1 MEFVPIYFHIFPY
14 RDREGFIVKDR
25 KPSDKVLRMVR
36 TLKYIDPLVS
46 TYVDNS
52 KGVIKCANKL
62 GFRPYFVQKSEDPR
76 DIIIQAAN
84 DTIDIVHEGKVKKLI
99 R

>member
-1 MEFVPIYFHIFPY
+1 MEFVPIYFHIIPY
-14 RDREGFIVKDR
+14 KDHEGFINKDR

-36 TLKYIDPLVS
+36 TTKYINPLIS

-52 KGVIKCANKL
+52 NGVIKCAKKL
-62 GFRPYFVQKSEDPR
+62 GFRPYFVNKSQDPSEV
-76 DIIIQAAN
+76 IIKAAN
-84 DTIDIVHEGKVKKLI
+84 DTIDIVHEGKIKKLT